1 MGEELGEVIKKPW
14 AMLILGVFLGLISS
28 ALILLVCAPP
38 LGSPIQ
44 LLPSPTARPLT
55 VHVSG
60 AVVNPGIYTFAES
73 ARIDEALQA
82 AGGPLPSANAEA
94 LNRAE
99 FLQDGQKIYVPR
111 MEETPPAELIQGS
124 SSGAKVNL
132 NTATQ
137 AELETLSGI
146 GPSKAADI
154 ITYRQKAGG
163 FDTIEEIQQVPGIG
177 AGLFESIKDSIYV
190 TP

>member
-1 MGEELGEVIKKPW
+1 MGEEFGEIFKKPW

-60 AVVNPGIYTFAES
+60 AVANPGVYTFAES

-82 AGGPLPSANAEA
+82 AGGALPSANTEA

-111 MEETPPAELIQGS
+111 MEETPPAELIQGP

-154 ITYRQKAGG
+154 ITYRQKTGG

>member
-1 MGEELGEVIKKPW
+1 MGEEFGEIIKKPW

-60 AVVNPGIYTFAES
+60 AVVNPGVYAFAES

-82 AGGPLPSANAEA
+82 AGGPLPSANTEA

-137 AELETLSGI
+137 TELETLSGI

-154 ITYRQKAGG
+154 IAYRQKAGG